1 MVLEREALFN
11 NGAASHPEMIT
22 RRERHNAYEDV
33 ATIPQQIRAQIKQN
47 QELKKRMEEISK
59 ES

>member
-1 MVLEREALFN
+1 
-11 NGAASHPEMIT
+11 MIT